1 MRGIEFMFLNRQRLA
16 VLGDFATGSNHLV
29 GYNGAGNPVGCNA
42 EGLPQIAI
50 TNPNSEVFYEG
61 RLVLVAG
68 TIFGDHTAR
77 GRDGCATGHVVA
89 AVPLSDPLGV
99 PAADDLLITVN
110 NLLPIRVGDLLQC
123 GDQIKPTPDI

>member
-1 MRGIEFMFLNRQRLA
+1 MFLNRQRLA

-29 GYNGAGNPVGCNA
+29 GYNGAGSPVGCNA

-50 TNPNSEVFYEG
+50 TNPNTEVFYEG

-68 TIFGDHTAR
+68 ATFGTHSNR
-77 GRDGCATGHVVA
+77 GKDNCTVNHILT

-99 PAADDLLITVN
+99 QAADDLLITVN

-123 GDQIKPTPDI
+123 GDQILPTPGI